1 MYKRKL
7 HKTFPTV
14 LKLQPILIAVFKISV
29 RLSYKLSYEK
39 VTVSEMVIAKR
50 NGIKYIKDKRNRKTM
65 TLEKEAGSRVT
76 AAERRVRDKEI

>member
-1 MYKRKL
+1 
-7 HKTFPTV
+7 
-14 LKLQPILIAVFKISV
+14 
-29 RLSYKLSYEK
+29 
-39 VTVSEMVIAKR
+39 MVIAKR